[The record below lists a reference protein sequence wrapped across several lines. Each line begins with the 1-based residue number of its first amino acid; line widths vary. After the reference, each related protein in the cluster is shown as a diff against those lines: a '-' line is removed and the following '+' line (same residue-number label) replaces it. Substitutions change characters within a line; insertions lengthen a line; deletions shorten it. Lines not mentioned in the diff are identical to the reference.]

1 MSRDTLREAL
11 DSAQTTVVLNVE
23 TGETIDLD
31 DAVLI
36 VSSLPLNL
44 NIIRENGDDIRSF
57 GDAFPIRLALTAEP
71 VGLPAEPCI
80 CDPIS
85 HDVREHIASTPA
97 PRAALE
103 AEPVAGDGPETTC
116 QRCER
121 SNVWSWHAPSPL
133 WNAVMRDPETG
144 TDSWSIVCPPCFS
157 ELAERKNIGG
167 PTIDGRRRLV
177 WCFRPHDLDVADL
190 WSDRDGRTWDDRKCL
205 WVDARAAIEAEPVG
219 LDVERLVGYIATS
232 LGLEFHRPDCVL
244 EVEPDSDDATCDCKL
259 FADLAEIFHADKYVR
274 AALTRTP

>member
-1 MSRDTLREAL
+1 MSRDALREAL
-11 DSAQTTVVLNVE
+11 LRVY
-23 TGETIDLD
+23 DLAED
-31 DAVLI
+31 RPD
-36 VSSLPLNL
+36 
-44 NIIRENGDDIRSF
+44 IREV
-57 GDAFPIRLALTAEP
+57 A
-71 VGLPAEPCI
+71 
-80 CDPIS
+80 
-85 HDVREHIASTPA
+85 
-97 PRAALE
+97 RAALE

-205 WVDARAAIEAEPVG
+205 WVDARAALEAEPVG
-219 LDVERLVGYIATS
+219 LDVERHLVNFARVAIAY
-232 LGLEFHRPDCVL
+232 
-244 EVEPDSDDATCDCKL
+244 VEGEERKLARSMSASWDADWVTFRD
-259 FADLAEIFHADKYVR
+259 AARMAARLAE
-274 AALTRTP
+274 TP